1 MKTGEERAVKIFACR
16 RSFEVEQ
23 RFYRQAPGTPS
34 EALKGNESLVKCQQI
49 FEGSWDLL
57 GSSPGDLCL
66 PPCIVMERGESLETA
81 MKASWPDRMASFMVC
96 PLRGLLVRWIEYSLL
111 PSMRTICS
119 SQLVLGAS
127 DDVTVEFIS

>member
-1 MKTGEERAVKIFACR
+1 MTTGEERAVKIFACR
-16 RSFEVEQ
+16 RSFDVEQ

-49 FEGSWDLL
+49 FEGSWDRL

-81 MKASWPDRMASFMVC
+81 MKTSWPDRMASFMVC
-96 PLRGLLVRWIEYSLL
+96 PVRGLSVRWIECSLL
-111 PSMRTICS
+111 PIIHTICS
-119 SQLVLGAS
+119 TETVLGP
-127 DDVTVEFIS
+127 DMMWP